1 MRSRQEVKALARA
14 AYKEQLGVC
23 VLILLV
29 YILLSGLSGVTF
41 IGALLLV
48 PPLTVGCAFV
58 FLQVYTGQKTG
69 MNSLFSGFEHFGRN
83 LGSLLLMG
91 LFIWLWSLLFFVPG
105 IIKAIAYS
113 MTPYILAD
121 SNNISAGHAIK
132 LSMRITQGHKGKL
145 FVLQLSFIGRAL
157 LCSLPTLLPT
167 VGVVAGFGTM
177 VLLTIV
183 GTLSTLLLELFFL
196 LPYIET
202 TMAGFYLELKKL
214 ALDTNVAGPH
224 EFM

>member
-14 AYKEQLGVC
+14 AYKEQLGTS

-29 YILLSGLSGVTF
+29 YMLLSNISGVTL
-41 IGALLLV
+41 IGAFLLV
-48 PPLTVGCAFV
+48 PPLVVGCAFV

-69 MNSLFSGFEHFGRN
+69 MSSLFSGFERFGRN
-83 LGSLLLMG
+83 LGAILLMG
-91 LFIWLWSLLFFVPG
+91 LFTWLWSLLLLVPG
-105 IIKAIAYS
+105 IIKSLSYS

-121 SNNISAGHAIK
+121 CNNISARDSIK

-145 FVLQLSFIGRAL
+145 FMLQLSFIGRAL
-157 LCSLPTLLPT
+157 LCSLPAFLPAF
-167 VGVVAGFGTM
+167 VIGLSTM
-177 VLLTIV
+177 VLLSIV
-183 GTLSTLLLELFFL
+183 GVLCTLLLELFFL

-202 TMAGFYLELKKL
+202 TTAGFYLELKKL
-214 ALDTNVAGPH
+214 AIDTNVAAPS